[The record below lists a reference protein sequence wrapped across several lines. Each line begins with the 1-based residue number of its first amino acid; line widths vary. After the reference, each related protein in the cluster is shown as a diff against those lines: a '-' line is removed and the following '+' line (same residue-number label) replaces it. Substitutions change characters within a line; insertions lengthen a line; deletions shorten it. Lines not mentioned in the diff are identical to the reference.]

1 MPTNIARLIRP
12 SSYVLN
18 AARLAKHDDPSH
30 PQRVVYLSV
39 ISSSLR
45 CLYLF

>member
-39 ISSSLR
+39 ISSR
-45 CLYLF
+45 FCCLYLF